1 MNLRIRSDGSVRMSA
16 PYRVPRVEL
25 ESFVRERQAWIE
37 AQLSRIRNRGDL
49 QEALWSDG
57 ALVSILGKPYTLRLL
72 GAAVSASARRVTRLA
87 WIDGERLNIGIS
99 PEATAS
105 EVRQAVIPLVKPL
118 LRAQVER
125 IFSAYEP
132 LMNVR
137 HSKLS
142 LREMTSRWGSC
153 NVRSHNISIN
163 VELAFRPPECLECV
177 VVHELCHLLEPSH
190 NASFHALMDHYYP
203 NWRPAQRMLDENPPL
218 GKR

>member
-153 NVRSHNISIN
+153 NVRTARICLN
-163 VELAFRPPECLECV
+163 LALVHYPVSVIRYIII
-177 VVHELCHLLEPSH
+177 HELTHLHEPSH
-190 NASFHALMDHYYP
+190 NARFHTLMEKFCP
-203 NWRPAQRMLDENPPL
+203 EWREARRTLRNETIL
-218 GKR
+218 S